1 MTQTPSNLDS
11 NRIPVN
17 VVQRTSATSGIGQSN
32 EKADNNGQDSTEK
45 NLPVTEQRLV
55 KFLDLAVATSGSLDV
70 LLTNLTRIVSDES
83 DCLAL
88 WAFQAKPAEK
98 EPEAEAN
105 AAAVDYGQPHLLTK
119 SILPESESVYP
130 IVEEQVTHLIA
141 CANKSKSIYASPA
154 SSNTELIV
162 APIVIGAGDEAVIPL
177 MLAGSFA
184 TGNQSSLRQQWLL
197 GFVSK
202 SIAGW
207 FQHRNL
213 IQQEHKTRSLNDTIG
228 LVHSLDQT
236 KTIPQASMVI
246 VNHLRRLCD
255 AEQVALSF
263 CESAKTGTLKAISD
277 VEQIDLSSESNK
289 IVINACNQAILEG
302 KPLCFPSPEG
312 ENSPAL
318 LALESY
324 CNVNGHEACVNI
336 PLVVDE
342 GTRTIGSVLVAAT
355 QEQIANEHSQ
365 NYLGRMVQMSSGHL
379 DVVMRANRGVRDIVK
394 SKLLSFR
401 KSKFTKTCLIGFAAA
416 ALLLCVPL
424 PYRVGCD
431 CEVQPVLRRFV
442 ASPHDGIL
450 EKTFV
455 ESGDIVEANQIVA
468 HLDGRQMRIE
478 LSVLRAELAGAK
490 KRHDSSLAQGDVAA
504 SHIAR
509 SEMKRHQ
516 SKIEILEQQVTN
528 LEVRTPIAGIV
539 VSGDLEKVQ
548 GAPLEM
554 GQTLFEIAPLDEMVA
569 EIGIPESEIRYV
581 KPGMT
586 VGIKLDSFP
595 FKTWKGTVEK
605 IHPRNEI
612 INDESVFV
620 AQVVLDN
627 DAQQLRPGMQGSAK
641 ISTSMSPIGWNLF
654 HTSWE
659 AVRYWMIW

>member
-32 EKADNNGQDSTEK
+32 EKADNNGQDSTENTEK

-202 SIAGW
+202 AIAGW

-277 VEQIDLSSESNK
+277 VEQIDLS
-289 IVINACNQAILEG
+289 
-302 KPLCFPSPEG
+302 
-312 ENSPAL
+312 
-318 LALESY
+318 
-324 CNVNGHEACVNI
+324 
-336 PLVVDE
+336 
-342 GTRTIGSVLVAAT
+342 
-355 QEQIANEHSQ
+355 
-365 NYLGRMVQMSSGHL
+365 
-379 DVVMRANRGVRDIVK
+379 
-394 SKLLSFR
+394 
-401 KSKFTKTCLIGFAAA
+401 
-416 ALLLCVPL
+416 
-424 PYRVGCD
+424 
-431 CEVQPVLRRFV
+431 
-442 ASPHDGIL
+442 
-450 EKTFV
+450 
-455 ESGDIVEANQIVA
+455 
-468 HLDGRQMRIE
+468 
-478 LSVLRAELAGAK
+478 
-490 KRHDSSLAQGDVAA
+490 
-504 SHIAR
+504 
-509 SEMKRHQ
+509 
-516 SKIEILEQQVTN
+516 
-528 LEVRTPIAGIV
+528 
-539 VSGDLEKVQ
+539 
-548 GAPLEM
+548 
-554 GQTLFEIAPLDEMVA
+554 
-569 EIGIPESEIRYV
+569 
-581 KPGMT
+581 
-586 VGIKLDSFP
+586 
-595 FKTWKGTVEK
+595 
-605 IHPRNEI
+605 
-612 INDESVFV
+612 
-620 AQVVLDN
+620 
-627 DAQQLRPGMQGSAK
+627 
-641 ISTSMSPIGWNLF
+641 
-654 HTSWE
+654 
-659 AVRYWMIW
+659 